1 MGNLHLPPDENV
13 ITMAG
18 MAHGDQMW
26 DGQLCLVHCVNA
38 QTVKWPLQRN
48 SRLKLHLDSAYC
60 MQVLPT
66 VKKVVGTK
74 Y

>member
-1 MGNLHLPPDENV
+1 MG
-13 ITMAG
+13 TKCG
-18 MAHGDQMW
+18 MDN
-26 DGQLCLVHCVNA
+26 CVWSIVSMRK
-38 QTVKWPLQRN
+38 TVKWPLQRN